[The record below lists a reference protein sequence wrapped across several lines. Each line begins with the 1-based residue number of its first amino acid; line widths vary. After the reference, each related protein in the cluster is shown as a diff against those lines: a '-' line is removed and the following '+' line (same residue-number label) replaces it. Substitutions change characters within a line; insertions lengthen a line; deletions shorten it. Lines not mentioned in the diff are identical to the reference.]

1 MTAPRKSLGLILGL
15 LLIGATGLGS
25 WYYLAR
31 QAEGNSQITVYGN
44 VERRESDLA
53 FPITG
58 RIAEFHVREGERVAP
73 GDRIASLEAE
83 RFRASAAEAAAELA
97 ARQEELARLE
107 AGSRPE
113 AIRRAEAEVRAAE
126 AELDNARQRLDR
138 LEGLSERSFA
148 SEQALDEARTAR
160 RAARARLDGA
170 RESLALARE
179 GPRKEEIA
187 AARDKVAAAEAR
199 YRRVRED
206 VQDTTLEAPA
216 AGILR
221 HRLMEPGETATPRT
235 PVATL
240 ALRDAVWVR
249 AYLPQPQLGRVQP
262 GMAAAITSDSFPGRT
277 FAAVVGHIAPT
288 AEFTPKSVQTT
299 DVRPDLVYR
308 VRIRVCGPGK
318 DLRLGQPVTVRIRP
332 DSGSAGCPEG

>member
-1 MTAPRKSLGLILGL
+1 MSTAKKLALAVLVLVTLGGS
-15 LLIGATGLGS
+15 GAAGWIYLSGPAGS
-25 WYYLAR
+25 K
-31 QAEGNSQITVYGN
+31 GPITVYGN
-44 VERRESDLA
+44 VEHRESDLA
-53 FPITG
+53 FPVSG
-58 RIAEFHVREGERVAP
+58 RVAEYHVREGARVAA
-73 GDRIASLEAE
+73 GDLIASLEAE
-83 RFRASAAEAAAELA
+83 RYRQAVKEAQAKLRARRQELA
-97 ARQEELARLE
+97 KLE
-107 AGSRPE
+107 AGSRPQE
-113 AIRRAEAEVRAAE
+113 IRRAEAQVRAAE
-126 AELDNARQRLDR
+126 AELDNAKQRLDR
-138 LEGLSERSFA
+138 LEGLSERSYA

-160 RAARARLDGA
+160 RAARARLDAA

-179 GPRKEEIA
+179 GPREET
-187 AARDKVAAAEAR
+187 VAAAQQQVAAAAAR
-199 YRRVRED
+199 YRRQRED
-206 VQDTTLEAPA
+206 LKDTRLHAPA

-308 VRIRVCGPGK
+308 VRIRVCGRGE

-332 DSGSAGCPEG
+332 DSGTTGCPEG